1 MLPLSILIVPLYILF
16 VKLDLINKFLGIII
30 VYTALSLPL
39 GVWLF
44 RGFFTTIPIEIEE
57 AAMIDGCSRLQA
69 LLKVDL
75 PLLGPAIGAVSMY
88 VFLFCWNHFM
98 IATLLATAPEIRP
111 IAVALKFYKDENYVD
126 WGALLAASIIMT
138 IVPVIVFVSLQK
150 YFSKGM
156 TEGAV
161 IE

>member
-1 MLPLSILIVPLYILF
+1 MLPVSILIIPLYTLF
-16 VKLDLINKFLGIII
+16 VKLNLLNNFLSIII

-44 RGFFTTIPIEIEE
+44 RGFFATIPIEIEE

-69 LLKVDL
+69 LFKVTL

-88 VFLFCWNHFM
+88 IFLFCWNHFL
-98 IATLLATAPEIRP
+98 IALVLATAPEIRP
-111 IAVALKFYKDENYVD
+111 IAVAMTFYKGDTTVD
-126 WGALLAASIIMT
+126 WGALLSASILMT
-138 IVPVIVFVSLQK
+138 IPPIIVFSSLQK